1 MKKIALLTS
10 LFAIVANSAFAG
22 ALATHTPTTGGAVSI
37 KGGASAPEAAAA
49 PTALV
54 KTSTKV
60 NGLVEFSDNQ
70 GYLIVTKHDT
80 GSKTFGTCNSVNN
93 IYWKQVTAGAL
104 NNTTDITGIT
114 SGSYAATS
122 FVGNGWTSY

>member
-1 MKKIALLTS
+1 MKKIALLTA
-10 LFAIVANSAFAG
+10 LFALAANSAFAG
-22 ALATHTPTTGGAVSI
+22 ALATHVATTGGAISI
-37 KGGASAPEAAAA
+37 KGGASAAEAAAA
-49 PTALV
+49 PTPLV

-60 NGLVEFSDNQ
+60 NGMVDFSDNV

-80 GSKTFGTCNSVNN
+80 GSKAFGTCNSVNN
-93 IYWKQVTAGAL
+93 IYWKQLASGTLDPAL
-104 NNTTDITGIT
+104 LTGIT